1 MKKNLLVTGGSGFI
15 GTNLL
20 KALTKLNRYK
30 ITATY
35 FSSKNFYKVKNVK
48 YIKTNLENPKSCLKI
63 AKNID
68 IIVMCA
74 ANSSGAAV
82 MEKSPL
88 VHLTPNIRMN
98 LNMLEAGHFYSVSK
112 FIFISSNT
120 VYPVSDL
127 AMKESDAQFNFFEKY
142 HIVGW
147 MKRFSEIVCEI
158 YSKKIK
164 NKMKTIIIRPGNLY
178 GPHDK
183 FDPKKSKVIPSLI
196 SRISARQDPINVW
209 GDGKDLKD
217 FLYIDDFC
225 NILVKIINR
234 VNSFEIY
241 NVASGKSVTIQKI
254 LKILIKIE
262 NLNNNKIYYDVSKP
276 TMIPKRLIS
285 IMKIKKQFKF
295 KPSISLHEGLA
306 RTVKWYKKKR
316 IYDNHKNTV

>member
-15 GTNLL
+15 GINLL
-20 KALTKLNRYK
+20 KVLTKLKKYK

-35 FSSKNFYKVKNVK
+35 FSSKNFYRVKNVK
-48 YIKTNLENPKSCLKI
+48 YIKANLEETKSCLKI
-63 AKNID
+63 TKNID

-98 LNMLEAGHFYSVSK
+98 LNMLEAAHLHSVNK

-120 VYPVSDL
+120 VYPVSDF
-127 AMKESDAQFNFFEKY
+127 AMKEGDVQFNFFEKY

-196 SRISARQDPINVW
+196 SKVSARQNPINVW
-209 GDGKDLKD
+209 GDGMDLKD
-217 FLYIDDFC
+217 FLYIEDFC
-225 NILVKIINR
+225 DVLVKIINR
-234 VNSFEIY
+234 TKNFETY
-241 NVASGKSVTIQKI
+241 NVASGKSVTIRKI

-262 NLNNNKIYYDVSKP
+262 KLENNEIDYDSSKP
-276 TMIPKRLIS
+276 TMIPKRLIN
-285 IMKIKKQFKF
+285 ITKIKKQFKF
-295 KPSISLHEGLA
+295 KPSISLEEGLV
-306 RTVKWYKKKR
+306 RTIKWYKKE
-316 IYDNHKNTV
+316 KNL

>member
-20 KALTKLNRYK
+20 KAITKLNRYK

-35 FSSKNFYKVKNVK
+35 FSSKNFHRVKNVK
-48 YIKTNLENPKSCLKI
+48 YIKTNLENPKTCLKI

-98 LNMLEAGHFYSVSK
+98 LNMLEAAHFYSVSK
-112 FIFISSNT
+112 FVFISSNT
-120 VYPVSDL
+120 VYPVSNL
-127 AMKESDAQFNFFEKY
+127 SMKERDAQFNFFEKY
-142 HIVGW
+142 QIVGW

-178 GPHDK
+178 GPYDK

-196 SRISARQDPINVW
+196 SKISARQNPINVW

-225 NILVKIINR
+225 NILIKIINR

-241 NVASGKSVTIQKI
+241 NVANGKSVTIKKI
-254 LKILIKIE
+254 LKILMKIE
-262 NLNNNKIYYDVSKP
+262 NLKNNKIYYDVSKP
-276 TMIPKRLIS
+276 TMIPKRLIN
-285 IMKIKKQFKF
+285 IKKIKKQFKF
-295 KPSISLHEGLA
+295 KPSISLEEGLA
-306 RTVKWYKKKR
+306 RTIKWYKKEK
-316 IYDNHKNTV
+316 IYDHNKNAV

>member
-35 FSSKNFYKVKNVK
+35 FSSKNFYRVKTIR

-68 IIVMCA
+68 TIVMCA

-82 MEKSPL
+82 MEKTPL

-98 LNMLEAGHFYSVSK
+98 LNMLEAAYLCSVRK
-112 FIFISSNT
+112 FVFVSSNT
-120 VYPVSDL
+120 VYPESNL
-127 AMKESDAQFNFFEKY
+127 AMKERDAQFDFFEKY
-142 HIVGW
+142 YIVGW
-147 MKRFSEIVCEI
+147 MKRFTEIVCEI

-164 NKMKTIIIRPGNLY
+164 KPMKVIVVRPGNLY
-178 GPHDK
+178 GPYDK
-183 FDPKKSKVIPSLI
+183 FDSKKSKVIPSLI
-196 SRISARQDPINVW
+196 AKIVKKQNPLHVW
-209 GDGKDLKD
+209 GDGSDLKD

-225 NILVKIINR
+225 KYLVKIINF
-234 VNSFEIY
+234 NTNFNIF
-241 NVASGKSVTIQKI
+241 NIASGKSVTIREIIK
-254 LKILIKIE
+254 KLIKIE
-262 NLNNNKIYYDVSKP
+262 NLKNYKILYDLSKP

-285 IMKIKKQFKF
+285 VKKLRKKF
-295 KPSISLHEGLA
+295 SLKSLVSLEDGLKS
-306 RTVKWYKKKR
+306 TINWYKK
-316 IYDNHKNTV
+316 NL

>member
-15 GTNLL
+15 GINLL
-20 KALTKLNRYK
+20 KVLTKLKKYK

-35 FSSKNFYKVKNVK
+35 FSSKNFYRVKNVK
-48 YIKTNLENPKSCLKI
+48 YIKANLEETKSCLKI
-63 AKNID
+63 TKNID

-98 LNMLEAGHFYSVSK
+98 LNMLEAAHLHSVNK

-120 VYPVSDL
+120 VYPVSDF
-127 AMKESDAQFNFFEKY
+127 AMKEGDAQFNFFEKY

-196 SRISARQDPINVW
+196 SKVSARQNPINVW
-209 GDGKDLKD
+209 GDGMDLKD
-217 FLYIDDFC
+217 FLYIEDFC
-225 NILVKIINR
+225 DVLVKIINR
-234 VNSFEIY
+234 TKNFETY
-241 NVASGKSVTIQKI
+241 NVASGKSVTIRKI

-262 NLNNNKIYYDVSKP
+262 KLENNEIDYDSSKP
-276 TMIPKRLIS
+276 TMIPKRLIN
-285 IMKIKKQFKF
+285 ITKIKKQFKF
-295 KPSISLHEGLA
+295 KPSISLEEGLV
-306 RTVKWYKKKR
+306 RTIKWYKKE
-316 IYDNHKNTV
+316 KNL

>member
-15 GTNLL
+15 GINLL
-20 KALTKLNRYK
+20 KVLTKLKKYK

-35 FSSKNFYKVKNVK
+35 FSSKNFHRVKNVK
-48 YIKTNLENPKSCLKI
+48 YIKANLEETKSCLKI
-63 AKNID
+63 TKNID

-98 LNMLEAGHFYSVSK
+98 LNMLEAAHLHSVNK

-127 AMKESDAQFNFFEKY
+127 AMKEGDVQFNFFEKY

-196 SRISARQDPINVW
+196 SKVSARQNPINVW

-217 FLYIDDFC
+217 FLYIEDFC
-225 NILVKIINR
+225 DILVKIINR
-234 VNSFEIY
+234 TKNFETY
-241 NVASGKSVTIQKI
+241 NVASGKSVTIRKI

-262 NLNNNKIYYDVSKP
+262 KLENNEIDYDSSKP
-276 TMIPKRLIS
+276 TMIPKRLIN
-285 IMKIKKQFKF
+285 ITKIKKQFKF
-295 KPSISLHEGLA
+295 KSSISLEEGLA
-306 RTVKWYKKKR
+306 RTIKWYKKE
-316 IYDNHKNTV
+316 KNL